1 MRKINLVQHNGYLP
15 RQWLLGSSPRVPGH
29 VLADNSDLSLL
40 EPQAWFRKQ
49 AQCRHQCRIAEI
61 EVEANTKIR
70 RSLIGRSRPKRGD
83 YVLGDANSSGE
94 QVKESISRKDTRTDP
109 QETWVLKAAIRGSHT
124 EQ

>member
-1 MRKINLVQHNGYLP
+1 MDICRDDGFLDHPFVF
-15 RQWLLGSSPRVPGH
+15 
-29 VLADNSDLSLL
+29 LATFLRTIQILSLL
-40 EPQAWFRKQ
+40 ELQAWFRKQ

-70 RSLIGRSRPKRGD
+70 RSLMGRSRPKRGD

-94 QVKESISRKDTRTDP
+94 QVKESISCKDTRTDP

-124 EQ
+124 QH